1 MAMASTA
8 AMLLLR
14 RAMATAAEATLE
26 VVKKKPMTGSP
37 KKKNLFDV
45 ARLLPGWGVG
55 HKVAKS
61 HWKPETY
68 YKLCDIK
75 LRKDAGHGAAWGIY
89 HEQGVEAGRLQKISG
104 ANKRCWKHI
113 EDEPVRLWES
123 LTPSKASVEKAT
135 DVLT

>member
-14 RAMATAAEATLE
+14 RAMATAAEATVE

-75 LRKDAGHGAAWGIY
+75 LRK
-89 HEQGVEAGRLQKISG
+89 
-104 ANKRCWKHI
+104 
-113 EDEPVRLWES
+113 VRERPCVFVYLFVWLFFPFGCCICAILLMVS
-123 LTPSKASVEKAT
+123 WWNLNPGWHAINI
-135 DVLT
+135 

>member
-14 RAMATAAEATLE
+14 RAMATAAEATVE

-75 LRKDAGHGAAWGIY
+75 LRK
-89 HEQGVEAGRLQKISG
+89 
-104 ANKRCWKHI
+104 
-113 EDEPVRLWES
+113 VRKTLCILFIKLFGDS
-123 LTPSKASVEKAT
+123 FLLAVA
-135 DVLT
+135 LARFF

>member
-1 MAMASTA
+1 MAMASSA
-8 AMLLLR
+8 AVLLLR
-14 RAMATAAEATLE
+14 RAMATAAEATVE

-45 ARLLPGWGVG
+45 ARLLPCWGVG

-75 LRKDAGHGAAWGIY
+75 LRKVRKTLFHPFSIKLFVWLVVLCTCEILLIVKGGAFIRAGMP
-89 HEQGVEAGRLQKISG
+89 QLF
-104 ANKRCWKHI
+104 
-113 EDEPVRLWES
+113 
-123 LTPSKASVEKAT
+123 
-135 DVLT
+135 

>member
-75 LRKDAGHGAAWGIY
+75 LRKVREKDPVYLIVYLIVWLFFPFS
-89 HEQGVEAGRLQKISG
+89 R
-104 ANKRCWKHI
+104 RCTCAILLMVSWWNFNLGWH
-113 EDEPVRLWES
+113 
-123 LTPSKASVEKAT
+123 ASNI
-135 DVLT
+135 